1 MSPVGHIGIAGA
13 GIAGLT
19 TALAFARGGFEVSIY
34 ERAGRLEE
42 VGAGLQ
48 LSPNATRIL
57 ASLGVLPAIERLAVE
72 PSEIELRRATDLRR
86 VAAVPL
92 GRTARDRWGFP
103 YLTIHRADL
112 QASLL
117 EAVTGDDRISL
128 RTGVAVQQ
136 AEIRDGQPTLMLGTG
151 DGSGEERFNL
161 VAAADGV
168 WSGLRGAVSGTGSR
182 YSGYVAWR
190 TVLPAQGSSAGWLP
204 PADRVT
210 TFLHP
215 RFHLVAYPLR
225 AGEAVN
231 LVALSR
237 GPGMAETWSNAAET
251 TVLAAAMRGAD
262 PRLAT
267 LVETGA
273 PWTAWPLHEV
283 PAGGRW
289 IDPKGIALVGDAAH
303 ALTPFAA
310 QGAAM
315 AIEDAA
321 VLATCVAD
329 APSDVATALQR
340 YETLRRGRIERVA
353 RRGAFNRFAWH
364 AAGPIALGRD
374 LVLALRPPRA
384 LAQDM
389 DWLYGWDATAAAGRA
404 G

>member
-1 MSPVGHIGIAGA
+1 MSPAGHIGIAGA

-19 TALAFARGGFEVSIY
+19 TALAFAANGFRVTVY

-57 ASLGVLPAIERLAVE
+57 ARLGVLSAIEELAVE
-72 PSEIELRRATDLRR
+72 PSEIELRRAANLRR
-86 VAAVPL
+86 VASVPL
-92 GRTARDRWGFP
+92 GASARARWGFP

-112 QASLL
+112 QAVLL
-117 EAVTGDDRISL
+117 EAVRADNRISL
-128 RTGVAVQQ
+128 HTGTTVQR
-136 AEIRDGQPTLMLGTG
+136 ADIRDGQPAMVLETA
-151 DGSGEERFNL
+151 DGIREERFTL
-161 VAAADGV
+161 AVASDGV
-168 WSGLRGAVSGTGSR
+168 WSGLRASVAGAGASS
-182 YSGYVAWR
+182 YSGYAAWR
-190 TVLPAQGSSAGWLP
+190 TVLPTHGSVAGWLP

-225 AGEAVN
+225 SGDAVN

-237 GPGMAETWSNAAET
+237 GPGMAEAWSNDGDASL
-251 TVLAAAMRGAD
+251 LASATRGAD
-262 PRLAT
+262 PRLSA
-267 LVETGA
+267 LVEAGA

-283 PAGGRW
+283 SAGGRW
-289 IDPKGIALVGDAAH
+289 TDAKGIALVGDAAH

-321 VLATCVAD
+321 VLAGCAAD
-329 APSDVATALQR
+329 APSDIAAALTR
-340 YETLRRGRIERVA
+340 YEALRKPRIERVA

-384 LAQDM
+384 LADDM
-389 DWLYGWDATAAAGRA
+389 DWLYGWDVAAATKR
-404 G
+404 